1 MRKHIRLN
9 AFLVSIICVFNVV
22 APSMVFAE
30 SNTVII
36 SDEKDLEKLS
46 KKCTLDSWSVCKTV
60 VLENDIKLSKK
71 CDFLPIPTFGGN
83 FEGNGYTISGIK
95 LKTTGSHQ
103 GFFRYIQES
112 GVVSNLNLEGEI
124 LPDGSKNYIGGIA
137 GENNGLIQFC
147 DFEGTVKGESTV
159 GGIVGFN
166 NEKGKIQS
174 CISGGK
180 VDAKTMVG
188 GIAGKN
194 SGFILKAQNN
204 SEVNTVEQKYENN
217 VMNTETDVESVVE
230 NIKNSEDDNEGE
242 GIMSG
247 TSDIGGIAGISNG
260 VIQGCI
266 NNGTVG
272 YQHVG
277 YNIGGIAGRQSGYM
291 LGCQNNAKV
300 FGRKDVGGIVGQAE
314 PYIILNI
321 SENNLASLKDELH
334 KLNSMINNFVD
345 TNDNAMDE
353 ISDHLDTISQYSK
366 NASDEAEKLLNEGKD
381 FVNNTIDT
389 INDDITNVNNTV
401 ADTFANIANIT
412 NSINKFGPVFKDM
425 GESAKLIS
433 KSIDQMKE
441 AIDGVEFFR
450 PDLKEPM
457 DELSDAL
464 DDLSDGM
471 DYLST
476 ACDKIQKALEN
487 LDDAVVIYNK
497 DKVKYAILDLRDSI
511 MLLNEAKRKIETNI
525 LNIRSII
532 TDKPDSVKD
541 LTDNVK
547 KLQEYLNNIENALKS
562 AQTALSNM
570 SDALSDLANYME
582 IDGSA
587 LRDAMTDMKSAA
599 KNLKLAMD
607 KINSSIKGINS
618 GINNAYD
625 RLDDYLDDTMSK
637 LNNTKKQLSEAM
649 NTLSSGISGIADLS
663 GDISDILSEIS
674 FDEPDFFIKSN
685 DNIKISSENLFDSL
699 SSISDEIDAM
709 KDTTKNQKKKIE
721 NDVKSIVEQF
731 DVITFL
737 IFGQVEDM
745 ESSTANFSLEDLIE
759 DVSEEDISNTRQGK
773 IMECTNY
780 GEVSADR
787 NIGGI
792 AGAMAIEY
800 AQDPEDDIDKPDSL
814 KFTYRTKAILQK
826 CVNEGKVNG
835 KKDCVGGVVGD
846 GDLGTVYYCEN
857 YADVSSSDGKYV
869 GGVAGL
875 GKFSLKKSF
884 SKASIEGKSYVGG
897 IAGKIDSMSSCYA
910 ISDVKGDEYIGAVIG
925 ETDSNENVK
934 GCYYVDKNVGG
945 IDGISYLGHAEPISY
960 EKLRN
965 ADQIPKRFKSFN
977 ITFMIDD
984 KAVETKDAEYGA
996 KISDIVYPDISDKDK
1011 YYGKWEEPDEKTVT
1025 KDMVINAEYVPWV
1038 TILESSE
1045 NNDTGNLAIGIAE
1058 GKFKDDTVLH
1068 VTENKTLTPVSGGTV
1083 YDVTLLGSNLK
1094 KSDPLNFR
1102 MLNSDKKKA
1111 EVWQYSDGKWEKLDT
1126 SSRGKYVK
1134 MQLGSPKSTICVKY
1148 TDAARTMG
1156 LIIGISLVA
1165 VFLILAFI
1173 FRKKIMLFINKKKR
1187 A

>member
-1 MRKHIRLN
+1 MRKYIRLN
-9 AFLVSIICVFNVV
+9 ALLISLICVFNLV

-30 SNTVII
+30 NNTVII
-36 SDEKDLEKLS
+36 SDEKDLKKFS
-46 KKCTLDSWSVCKTV
+46 KNCTLDSWSVGKKI
-60 VLENDIKLSKK
+60 VLENNIKLSKK
-71 CDFLPIPTFGGN
+71 CDFLPIPTFGGE

-95 LKTTGSHQ
+95 LKTMGSHQ

-112 GVVSNLNLEGEI
+112 GVVNNLNLEGEI
-124 LPDGSKNYIGGIA
+124 LPDGSKNYIGAIA
-137 GENNGLIQFC
+137 GENNGLIQSC
-147 DFEGTVKGESTV
+147 TFEGTVKGENYV

-180 VDAKTMVG
+180 IDAKTMVG

-194 SGFILKAQNN
+194 SGFILRAQNN
-204 SEVNTVEQKYENN
+204 SEVNTVEQKSEND
-217 VMNTETDVESVVE
+217 VMNTETDVEGVVE
-230 NIKNSEDDNEGE
+230 NIKNSKDDKESEN
-242 GIMSG
+242 IMSG

-260 VIQGCI
+260 VIQGCV

-277 YNIGGIAGRQSGYM
+277 YNVGGIAGRQSGYM
-291 LGCQNNAKV
+291 LGCQNNANV

-321 SENNLASLKDELH
+321 NENNLSSLKDELH
-334 KLNSMINNFVD
+334 KLNTMINNFVG

-353 ISDHLDTISQYSK
+353 ISNHLDSISKYSK
-366 NASDEAEKLLNEGKD
+366 NAGDEAENILNEGRD
-381 FVNNTIDT
+381 TIDESINTVNNA
-389 INDDITNVNNTV
+389 V
-401 ADTFANIANIT
+401 ADTFANIANMT
-412 NSINKFGPVFKDM
+412 NSINKFGPIFKDM
-425 GESAKLIS
+425 GDSAKLIS

-441 AIDGVEFFR
+441 AVDGVEFTR

-464 DDLSDGM
+464 DDLSSSM

-476 ACDKIQKALEN
+476 ACDKIQKSLEN
-487 LDDAVVIYNK
+487 LDDAIVIYNK
-497 DKVKYAILDLRDSI
+497 NKVEYAILDLRDSI
-511 MLLNEAKRKIETNI
+511 MLLNEAKRKIETNVI
-525 LNIRSII
+525 NIRDII
-532 TDKPDSVKD
+532 GRRPDSMKD
-541 LTDNVK
+541 FTDNVE
-547 KLQEYLNNIENALKS
+547 KLQEYLKIIENAIKNS
-562 AQTALSNM
+562 RGVLSNIC
-570 SDALSDLANYME
+570 DDLADLANYIE

-599 KNLKLAMD
+599 KNLKSAMD
-607 KINSSIKGINS
+607 NINSSIKGINS
-618 GINNAYD
+618 GLNKAYD
-625 RLDDYLDDTMSK
+625 RIDDYTDDAISK
-637 LNNTKKQLSEAM
+637 LNDTKKQLSEAM
-649 NTLSSGISGIADLS
+649 NTLSNGITGIANLS

-674 FDEPDFFIKSN
+674 FDEPDFFIKTN
-685 DNIKISSENLFDSL
+685 DNIKTSSENLFDSL
-699 SSISDEIDAM
+699 SSMSDEIDAM
-709 KDTTKNQKKKIE
+709 RSTAKNQKKKIE

-745 ESSTANFSLEDLIE
+745 ESSTTNFSLEDLIE

-780 GEVSADR
+780 GEVNADR
-787 NIGGI
+787 NTGGV

-826 CVNEGKVNG
+826 CVNEGKING
-835 KKDCVGGVVGD
+835 KKDCIGGIVGD
-846 GDLGTVYYCEN
+846 GDLGTVYDCEN

-884 SKASIEGKSYVGG
+884 SKASVEGKSYVGG

-910 ISDVKGDEYIGAVIG
+910 ISDVKGDEYVGAVIG
-925 ETDSNENVK
+925 ETDSNDNVK

-960 EKLRN
+960 EKLKN
-965 ADQIPKRFKSFN
+965 VDQVPKRFKSFN
-977 ITFMIDD
+977 ITFVIDD
-984 KAVETKDAEYGA
+984 KIVETKDAEYGENV
-996 KISDIVYPDISDKDK
+996 SDIVYPDIPDKDK
-1011 YYGKWEEPDEKTVT
+1011 YYGKWEDTDEKTVT
-1025 KDMVINAEYVPWV
+1025 KDIVINAEYVPWV

-1045 NNDTGNLAIGIAE
+1045 NNDTGNLALGIAE
-1058 GKFKDDTVLH
+1058 GKFKEDTVLH

-1083 YDVTLLGSNLK
+1083 YDVTLLNSNLK
-1094 KSDPLNFR
+1094 KSDPLDFR
-1102 MLNSDKKKA
+1102 MLNADKDKT
-1111 EVWQYSDGKWEKLDT
+1111 EVWQYVNGKWEKVDT
-1126 SSRGKYVK
+1126 SKRGKYVK
-1134 MQLGSPKSTICVKY
+1134 MHLNSPKSTICIKY
-1148 TDAARTMG
+1148 INATRTVG
-1156 LIIGISLVA
+1156 LIIGIAAVA
-1165 VFLILAFI
+1165 VLLILAFI
-1173 FRKKIMLFINKKKR
+1173 FRKKIILLIKKKKR